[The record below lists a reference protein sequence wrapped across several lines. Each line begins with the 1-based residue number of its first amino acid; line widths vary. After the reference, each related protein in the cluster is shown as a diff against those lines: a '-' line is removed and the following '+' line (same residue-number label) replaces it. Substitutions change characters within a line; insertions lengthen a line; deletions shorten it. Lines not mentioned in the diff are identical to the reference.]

1 MVEATP
7 GAHELERLGPLDSA
21 FYYGE
26 TSDHPLHVGA
36 VLVFEA
42 DALSN
47 ENGWFRYEDVC
58 ALVGGRIHRVPRL
71 RQRVVAVPF
80 GAGRPVWA
88 DDPTFDV
95 RRHLRRAALPSPGSW
110 SQLLDLVSDLQAR
123 PLERD
128 RPLWEM
134 WLVEGLEGGRVAA
147 VPKIHHTL
155 GDGVSLVDVA
165 LVLLDPTQE
174 VVGGIP
180 PAQDWT
186 PAPTP
191 SGAQQVVRAVADA
204 ALDASAAVRGAVD
217 KLLTPSTSLVDGAA
231 FVRTLRSALHFTSP
245 MGITG
250 KVGPHRQV
258 RTASV
263 PLDVLSAVKHAHH
276 VTLNDVVL
284 SAVVEGLRAF
294 VGTPGLPRR
303 PPRAIVPVSMRG
315 HGEAPGG
322 LLGNRVS
329 LVLPELPV
337 HVADPVERLAAVNAE
352 MAARKTESEA
362 RHAGTVLGIARYLPP
377 AGLRAIALALMR
389 AQPFASILVTNVPG
403 PQFPLYLEGSRMLEL
418 YPYLGSLGGMGIVV
432 AVASYDGRLAIT
444 VTADPDLTGDVSAFV
459 EGIEKGIDALHAS
472 V

>member
-1 MVEATP
+1 MVEAIP
-7 GAHELERLGPLDSA
+7 GADVMERLDPLDAA

-26 TSDHPLHVGA
+26 TAAHPLHIGA
-36 VLVFEA
+36 ILTF
-42 DALSN
+42 DAATLAHAS
-47 ENGWFRYEDVC
+47 GQFRYDDVC
-58 ALVGGRIHRVPRL
+58 ALVAGRIHRVPRL

-88 DDPTFDV
+88 DDAAFDV
-95 RRHLRRAALPSPGSW
+95 RRHMRRAALPSPGSW
-110 SQLLDLVSDLQAR
+110 PQLQDFVAELMSR

-128 RPLWEM
+128 RPLWEV
-134 WLVEGLEGGRVAA
+134 WWVEGLAGGRVAA
-147 VPKIHHTL
+147 VPKIHHSL
-155 GDGVSLVDVA
+155 GDGVSLVDLA
-165 LVLLDPTQE
+165 LLLLDPTRE

-180 PAQDWT
+180 PALDWT

-191 SGAQQVVRAVADA
+191 SGAQRVARAVGDA

-217 KLLTPSTSLVDGAA
+217 KLLTPSSSLADGAA

-258 RTASV
+258 RTTTV
-263 PLDVLSAVKHAHH
+263 PLEVLSSVRRAHR

-284 SAVVEGLRAF
+284 CSVIEGLRAL
-294 VGTPGLPRR
+294 VGTPALPKR

-315 HGEAPGG
+315 DSEQPGG

-337 HVADPVERLAAVNAE
+337 HVADPVERLAVVNAE
-352 MAARKTESEA
+352 MAARKAESEA
-362 RHAGTVLGIARYLPP
+362 RHAGAVLGVARYMPP
-377 AGLRAIALALMR
+377 AGLRAVALGLMR

-403 PQFPLYLEGSRMLEL
+403 PQFPLYLDGSRMLEL
-418 YPYLGSLGGMGIVV
+418 YPYLGTLGGMGIVV
-432 AVASYDGRLAIT
+432 AVASYDGHLGVT
-444 VTADPDLTGDVSAFV
+444 VTADPDLTGDVTAFV